1 MKETTIVFI
10 LLLLIFSCN
19 SRDLSQENQPNIVV
33 ILCDDLG
40 YGDLSCYG
48 HPHIN
53 TPNLDNMAAQGIRFT
68 DFYSS
73 APVCSPSRVGLL
85 TGRSPNRAGVYDWIP
100 TARDPKPDA
109 REQVHMQQKETTIPM
124 LLKKTGYATAMAGK
138 WHCNSMFNS
147 AEQPQPGDAGF
158 DHWMATQNNASPS
171 HENPENFVRNGDELG
186 EIKGYSCQIVANEG
200 IQWIENHKQQNPQQP
215 FFMYLA
221 FHEPHEPV
229 ASPANLTEGYMD
241 IASNKKE
248 ATYFANVEN
257 IDHAVGEILEALKR
271 LALDD
276 NTLVIFTADNGP
288 ETLNRYPNA
297 SYSYGSPDPL
307 RGMKLWTTDAGFRV
321 AGIMRWP
328 GNIDPGQ
335 ITNQPVSA
343 LDFLPT
349 FCELA
354 GQELPENVAF
364 DGTSFLPVLKG
375 KKIKRNK
382 PLIWAYYNALN
393 EHQVAMRDGDWKV
406 LAKLDLD
413 AKYQNLNDQNISKI
427 NSAKFIDFEVYK
439 ISDDIHEDSNLASDN
454 SPIVNKL
461 KKKLEESYRELLE
474 DSFIWTVKE

>member
-1 MKETTIVFI
+1 MKRNIFALILIQLLNYAPPIV
-10 LLLLIFSCN
+10 
-19 SRDLSQENQPNIVV
+19 LSKENRPNILV

-40 YGDLSCYG
+40 YGDLSCFG

-53 TPNLDNMAAQGIRFT
+53 TPNLDNMASQGIRFT

-100 TARDPKPDA
+100 PARDSKPDA
-109 REQVHMQQKETTIPM
+109 REQVHMRQKEITIPM
-124 LLKKTGYATAMAGK
+124 LLKQAGYATAMAGK

-147 AEQPQPGDAGF
+147 TDQPQPGDAGF

-171 HENPENFVRNGDELG
+171 HENPINFVRNGDELG

-200 IQWIENHKQQNPQQP
+200 IKWIEKHKQQNPEQP

-229 ASPANLTEGYMD
+229 ASPADLTEGYLD

-248 ATYFANVEN
+248 ATYYANVEN
-257 IDHAVGEILEALKR
+257 VDHAVGKILEALKR
-271 LALDD
+271 LSIDE

-328 GNIDPGQ
+328 GNIQPGQ
-335 ITNQPVSA
+335 TIHQPVSA

-354 GQELPENVAF
+354 GKEPPKNVAL
-364 DGTSFLPVLKG
+364 DGMSFLPALEG
-375 KKIKRNK
+375 KKIKRDK

-406 LAKLDLD
+406 LAKLDLQV
-413 AKYQNLNDQNISKI
+413 KYQNLNDRNISEVR
-427 NSAKFIDFEVYK
+427 SAKFIDFEVYK
-439 ISDDIHEDSNLASDN
+439 VSEDIHEDNNLAGNN
-454 SPIVNKL
+454 SSTVNKL
-461 KKKLEESYRELLE
+461 KKKLEENYRELLE
-474 DSFIWTVKE
+474 GSFIWTVKQ

>member
-1 MKETTIVFI
+1 MKGTTIVFI

-48 HPHIN
+48 HPNIN

-100 TARDPKPDA
+100 PARDPKPDA

-124 LLKKTGYATAMAGK
+124 LLKKAGYATAMAGK

-171 HENPENFVRNGDELG
+171 HENPKNFVRNGDELG

-200 IQWIENHKQQNPQQP
+200 IQWIENHKQQKPQQP

-229 ASPANLTEGYMD
+229 ASPENLTEGYMD
-241 IASNKKE
+241 VARNKKE
-248 ATYFANVEN
+248 ATYFANVQN
-257 IDHAVGEILEALKR
+257 IDHAVGKILEALKR
-271 LALDD
+271 LALDE
-276 NTLVIFTADNGP
+276 NTLVVFTADNGP

-328 GNIDPGQ
+328 GNINPGQ

-354 GQELPENVAF
+354 GQELPVNVAF

-375 KKIKRNK
+375 KKIKRDK

-393 EHQVAMRDGDWKV
+393 EHQVAMRDGNWKV

-413 AKYQNLNDQNISKI
+413 VKYQNLNNKNIIKI
-427 NSAKFIDFEVYK
+427 SSSKFIDFEVYK

-454 SPIVNKL
+454 SSTINKL
-461 KKKLEESYRELLE
+461 KKKLEESYRELLA

>member
-1 MKETTIVFI
+1 MKGTTIVFI

-200 IQWIENHKQQNPQQP
+200 IQWIENHKQQKPQQP

-257 IDHAVGEILEALKR
+257 IDHAVGKILEALKR

>member
-1 MKETTIVFI
+1 MKRNIFALI
-10 LLLLIFSCN
+10 LIQLLIYGPTLV
-19 SRDLSQENQPNIVV
+19 LSQENRPNILV

-40 YGDLSCYG
+40 YGDLSCFG
-48 HPHIN
+48 HPHIR
-53 TPNLDNMAAQGIRFT
+53 TPNLDNMALQGIRFT

-100 TARDPKPDA
+100 PARDTKPDA
-109 REQVHMQQKETTIPM
+109 REQVHMQQKEITIPK
-124 LLKKTGYATAMAGK
+124 LLKQSGYATAMAGK

-147 AEQPQPGDAGF
+147 EDQPQPADAGF

-186 EIKGYSCQIVANEG
+186 EIKGYSCQIVAKEG
-200 IQWIENHKQQNPQQP
+200 IQWMENHKRQNPEQP
-215 FFMYLA
+215 FFLYLA

-229 ASPANLTEGYMD
+229 ASPPGLTEGYMD
-241 IASNKKE
+241 VANNKKE

-257 IDHAVGEILEALKR
+257 VDHAVGKILEALKR
-271 LALDD
+271 LSIEE

-328 GNIDPGQ
+328 GNIQPGQ
-335 ITNQPVSA
+335 TIHQPVSA

-354 GQELPENVAF
+354 GKEPPKNVAL
-364 DGTSFLPVLKG
+364 DGVSFLPALEG
-375 KKIKRNK
+375 KKIKRDK

-406 LAKLDLD
+406 LAKLDLPD
-413 AKYQNLNDQNISKI
+413 KYQNLNDRNISEVR
-427 NSAKFIDFEVYK
+427 SAKFIDFEVYK
-439 ISDDIHEDSNLASDN
+439 VSEDIHEDNNLAGNN
-454 SPIVNKL
+454 SSTVNKL
-461 KKKLEESYRELLE
+461 KKKLETSYKDLLE